1 MDSDTNE
8 GGTKAK
14 DAELK
19 YDKED
24 VRRQIEEAY
33 IDQDGKSAGDDEED
47 DTNIDYGDETE
58 DDDEQTR
65 QTH

>member
-33 IDQDGKSAGDDEED
+33 IDQDGKSEGDDEAHA
-47 DTNIDYGDETE
+47 NIDYGDENE
-58 DDDEQTR
+58 YDDEQTR